1 MLKILLYFL
10 SMITIIKFGT
20 SGWRAKIAEHYTVT
34 NLRKIA
40 FATAM
45 HIKTNKRYGYNG
57 EDYEYYLSLH
67 KKKKTPFPVVIV
79 GYDTRFFSDV
89 AARIVS
95 EVFAY
100 HDIHVVFS
108 NTESPTPVVGWMVI
122 EKGAV
127 GGVTI
132 TASHNPPEYNGFKWT
147 PFWGGPAS
155 VEITRDIEEKVLTTS
170 DSQAEKY
177 MEFSSAVAN
186 GIITVD
192 DFHLKYFNQI
202 KRIIDFKALKSFKGS
217 VVADSVYGCARS
229 YLRRII
235 EEGGISV
242 KGIREERDVYFG
254 GRSPDTDEEN
264 LSVLKDL
271 VIKEK
276 HSVGF
281 ACDGDA
287 DRFGI
292 ITSKGRWLSPN
303 LVLAMCYYHLIKNRG
318 MKGGVVRSV
327 MTSHMVDV
335 IAKENGYDV
344 RETPVGFKYIGELLR
359 SGDYIIG
366 GEESGG
372 ISVSGHVPE
381 KDGILAC
388 LLILELMA
396 YEKKDIER
404 IIEDIEK
411 RYGKFYNMRVNF
423 RISESL
429 DINEIKSNIEKNP
442 PLKIASKSVWRIDTT
457 DGFKFILKDGDWLG
471 LRVSGTEPVV
481 RIYAESRKE
490 DTLMRIVEEGKKIL
504 SAK

>member
-1 MLKILLYFL
+1 
-10 SMITIIKFGT
+10 MITIIKFGT
-20 SGWRAKIAEHYTVT
+20 SGWRAKIGEHYTVA

-40 FATAM
+40 TATAL
-45 HIKTNKRYGYNG
+45 HIKNNKKYGYNG
-57 EDYEYYLSLH
+57 EEYDFYLKS
-67 KKKKTPFPVVIV
+67 KGKEKPSFPLVVV
-79 GYDTRFFSDV
+79 GYDTRFFSEI

-100 HDIHVVFS
+100 HGIHVIFS
-108 NTESPTPVVGWMVI
+108 NVESPTPVIGWMVL
-122 EKGAV
+122 ENSAV

-155 VEITRDIEEKVLTTS
+155 VEITRDIEQKVMEISDLQSERYIDFDTAVSNGVIRVMDFHKNYFEQVKSIVNLKVL
-170 DSQAEKY
+170 K
-177 MEFSSAVAN
+177 N
-186 GIITVD
+186 
-192 DFHLKYFNQI
+192 
-202 KRIIDFKALKSFKGS
+202 FKGS
-217 VVADSVYGCARS
+217 VVTDSVYGCSRS
-229 YLRRII
+229 YLRKLI
-235 EEGGISV
+235 EDAGVKV

-264 LSVLKDL
+264 LTMLRDI

-276 HSVGF
+276 HNLGL

-303 LVLAMCYYHLIKNRG
+303 YVLALCYYHLIKNRG

-327 MTSHMVDV
+327 MTTHMVDV
-335 IAKENGYDV
+335 IAKDNGFDV
-344 RETPVGFKYIGELLR
+344 RETPVGFKYIGEFLK
-359 SGDYIIG
+359 SGDYVIG

-372 ISVSGHVPE
+372 LSVRGHVPE

-388 LLILELMA
+388 LLILELVA
-396 YEKKDIER
+396 YEKKDLEK
-404 IIEDIEK
+404 IIEEVEK
-411 RYGKFYNMRVNF
+411 KYGKFFSMRVNF
-423 RISESL
+423 KISESMDVAQIISKL
-429 DINEIKSNIEKNP
+429 EKNP

-471 LRVSGTEPVV
+471 LRPSGTEPVV
-481 RIYAESRKE
+481 RIYAESKTRETLNKIIE
-490 DTLMRIVEEGKKIL
+490 DGKKIFNE
-504 SAK
+504 K